1 MTSSSVLLQDTEG
14 GVRTLTLNRPEKRN
28 ALSSEMIGALH
39 AALVD
44 AAEDDETKVLT
55 IRGAGK
61 DFCAGA
67 DLAELAEMAA
77 LGEEENRADAAR
89 LGDLFRTMRSHPKP
103 IVAAVQGRALA
114 GGCGLATACDL
125 ILAHEDAQF
134 GYPEVHLGFVPA
146 MVMTILRRK
155 VPEGAAFELIAR
167 GERISANRAAQIGLV
182 NRVLSGA
189 DFDGD
194 VQRYAT
200 ELAQRPGSALT
211 LSKQLLYEL
220 ADLNF
225 GDGMERGID
234 VNVVARFT
242 QACRDGVRRFLARSR
257 Q

>member
-1 MTSSSVLLQDTEG
+1 MTSPSVLLQETEE

-28 ALSSEMIGALH
+28 ALSSEMIEALREALAGA
-39 AALVD
+39 A
-44 AAEDDETKVLT
+44 DDEATRVLM

-67 DLAELAEMAA
+67 DLAELEEMAA

-89 LGDLFRTMRSHPKP
+89 LGDLFRAMRSHPKP

-155 VPEGAAFELIAR
+155 VPEGIAFELVAR
-167 GERISANRAAQIGLV
+167 GDRISAARAAQIGLV
-182 NRVLSGA
+182 NQVVADSG
-189 DFDGD
+189 FDGE
-194 VQRYAT
+194 VQGYAR
-200 ELAQRPGSALT
+200 ELAQRPASALK

-220 ADLNF
+220 ADLDF